1 MSLFGPVNWSPDA
14 VERLRDCVTSRKTS
28 GETAR
33 ALTREFGT
41 VFTRNACIGKAK
53 RLGLAF
59 DGIKGGDAQDKTPK
73 PRKPAKWQWHRKAAE
88 KIAPPVRAHR
98 SSTSLPEPSPL
109 GDVDHGCRWLHSDDP
124 RERNFCGADRHGT
137 SRYCEHHFE
146 RCYQVATRTGTKR
159 IERQAVR
166 LANHYS

>member
-1 MSLFGPVNWSPDA
+1 MKLFERINWSPDA
-14 VERLRDCVTSRKTS
+14 VERLRQCITSRKSS
-28 GETAR
+28 GETSRILSSEFR
-33 ALTREFGT
+33 ADFS
-41 VFTRNACIGKAK
+41 RNACIGKAM
-53 RLGLAF
+53 RLGLSF
-59 DGIKGGDAQDKTPK
+59 NGVKIIDTQCKTPK

-88 KIAPPVRAHR
+88 NIAPPVRVHR